1 MAYNILLV
9 DDSNTV
15 KSVIAKALALSGLA
29 VGSLFK
35 AGNGKEGLEVLRR
48 EPVHLVFADINMPI
62 MNGVQMVDEMKADPA
77 LKAVPIVVISTEG
90 SAVRIQDLK
99 DKGVNA
105 FLRKP
110 FQPEA
115 LKKTV
120 EEVLGV
126 GNG

>member
-1 MAYNILLV
+1 MTYNILLV

-15 KSVIAKALALSGLA
+15 KNVIAKALALSGLA
-29 VGSLFK
+29 LGTLFK
-35 AGNGKEGLEVLRR
+35 AGNGREALDILRR
-48 EPVHLVFADINMPI
+48 DTVHLVFADINMPVMTGI
-62 MNGVQMVDEMKADPA
+62 QMVDEMKGDDA
-77 LKAVPIVVISTEG
+77 LKGIPIVIVSTEG
-90 SAVRIQDLK
+90 SATRIQGLL

-126 GNG
+126 GHG